1 MMYYLGSVL
10 SIEVTVKTSEF
21 GRISKGL
28 FVLTKGKIELKTSV
42 ISVIDISATRL
53 VFYFYCLLNN
63 LVSDCFET
71 FAVLITSNILLRLS
85 LGSYSCFQAKPKLS
99 LKLISNDLGLRTAA
113 IYVKTDWKQKE
124 HSPRGCMYPCHAFL
138 NYNIQRHKYL
148 TTRWPMHFA
157 FAQLIKKQ
165 SPCDWFLRSFG
176 ISELTYRN
184 LKEFSEIFIG

>member
-1 MMYYLGSVL
+1 MPGPVLFKLLANVFFLPPVRLPANVLLFFFHFVLPVSCLINDEINMMYYLGSVL

-42 ISVIDISATRL
+42 ISVIDISATGL

-113 IYVKTDWKQKE
+113 IYVKTD
-124 HSPRGCMYPCHAFL
+124 
-138 NYNIQRHKYL
+138 
-148 TTRWPMHFA
+148 
-157 FAQLIKKQ
+157 
-165 SPCDWFLRSFG
+165 
-176 ISELTYRN
+176 
-184 LKEFSEIFIG
+184 